1 MKKFL
6 AWMMVAAMLAGR
18 GIVAQAEEAPA
29 YTYNTYY
36 GASPINWNPHA
47 WEMSNES
54 DLMTYT
60 EAPLVDLTIGEDG
73 VTYAW
78 TYELATA
85 VTDITATFAD
95 KEKWGIKPDA
105 TERRVFQVDLREGAT
120 WADGTPINAD
130 TYVYSM
136 KALLDPAMKN
146 YRSNNYISGESALKN
161 AAGYFN
167 NDKAGQSIYTP
178 VYNGTGYDEVADA
191 DMLFNIG
198 ESLAFFGAPMA
209 DYYTDAYMAMFK
221 DAGSNDLYEKYK
233 DQAGYLP
240 LTEELKKDLL
250 TIAANFGDTREEA
263 YKEFCFYV
271 SGQYKEV
278 AWEEVGLIKTGDYQ
292 FLYISET
299 SVSLFNVLTSFTSN
313 WIVYEPLYEA
323 GKETKEGLVT
333 TNYGTS
339 LETTMCS
346 GPYKMVSFE
355 KDKQIV
361 LARNENWF
369 GYKDPAHEGQYMATG
384 VKIDII
390 AEHNTALQ
398 LFNQGKLD
406 GVELESE
413 DLAIYRMSDYLR
425 KTDETY
431 TFRWIF
437 ATSMDSLKSLEAEA
451 NDGANKKVLFYDDFR
466 KAISLSMDRATF
478 VAQASAGFKP
488 AYYLFNYMYYT
499 NIENDPESQYRKT
512 TEAKEAVLNLYGIT
526 YGEGTPYATID
537 DAFSAVT
544 GYDVEEARKLFQ
556 SVYEQAIA
564 EGNYTE
570 GQAVSINCMA
580 SAAAA
585 LSPDDTK
592 QQDLLN
598 QFVLEATKGTGFEG
612 KITFTFKSGAAT
624 RYDDV
629 AAGKIEMI
637 RGAWGGAAFYP
648 FSTIRVYCD
657 TVYMQ
662 GLAKIHESNGWD
674 PTKEKVS
681 VTFDFDKNGEAE
693 TVEKTFE
700 EWAHAINGD
709 GEYAGDEFV
718 DVKLAVLSQVETGI
732 LRAYQCIPWGTSTVC
747 DLYSQRLEWA
757 TLDYNI
763 MYNYGGLRLLKF
775 TQTDNE
781 WADYV
786 ASQGGTLSYE

>member
-1 MKKFL
+1 
-6 AWMMVAAMLAGR
+6 
-18 GIVAQAEEAPA
+18 
-29 YTYNTYY
+29 
-36 GASPINWNPHA
+36 
-47 WEMSNES
+47 
-54 DLMTYT
+54 
-60 EAPLVDLTIGEDG
+60 
-73 VTYAW
+73 
-78 TYELATA
+78 
-85 VTDITATFAD
+85 
-95 KEKWGIKPDA
+95 
-105 TERRVFQVDLREGAT
+105 
-120 WADGTPINAD
+120 
-130 TYVYSM
+130 
-136 KALLDPAMKN
+136 
-146 YRSNNYISGESALKN
+146 
-161 AAGYFN
+161 
-167 NDKAGQSIYTP
+167 
-178 VYNGTGYDEVADA
+178 
-191 DMLFNIG
+191 
-198 ESLAFFGAPMA
+198 
-209 DYYTDAYMAMFK
+209 
-221 DAGSNDLYEKYK
+221 
-233 DQAGYLP
+233 
-240 LTEELKKDLL
+240 
-250 TIAANFGDTREEA
+250 
-263 YKEFCFYV
+263 
-271 SGQYKEV
+271 
-278 AWEEVGLIKTGDYQ
+278 
-292 FLYISET
+292 
-299 SVSLFNVLTSFTSN
+299 
-313 WIVYEPLYEA
+313 
-323 GKETKEGLVT
+323 
-333 TNYGTS
+333 
-339 LETTMCS
+339 MCS

-361 LARNENWF
+361 LERNENWF

-390 AEHNTALQ
+390 SEHNTALQ

-406 GVELESE
+406 GVELTSE
-413 DLAIYRMSDYLR
+413 DLAVYRMSDYLR

-437 ATSMDSLKSLEAEA
+437 ATSLDSLKALEAEA
-451 NDGANKKVLFYDDFR
+451 NDGANKRVLSYDDFR

-488 AYYLFNYMYYT
+488 AYYLLNYMYYT
-499 NIENDPESQYRKT
+499 DIENDPESQYRKT
-512 TEAKEAVLNLYGIT
+512 KEAKEAVLSLYGIT

-537 DAFSAVT
+537 DAFNAVT

-564 EGNYTE
+564 DGNYTE
-570 GQAVSINCMA
+570 GQAVTINCMA

-585 LSPDDTK
+585 PTADDTK

-598 QFVLEATKGTGFEG
+598 QFVTEATKGTGFEG
-612 KITFTFKSGAAT
+612 KITFNFKTGAKE

-657 TVYMQ
+657 TAYMG
-662 GLAKIHESNGWD
+662 GLALIHESNGWD

-700 EWAHAINGD
+700 GWAQAINGD

-775 TQTDNE
+775 TQTDKE

>member
-1 MKKFL
+1 MKKII
-6 AWMMVAAMLAGR
+6 AWLMTATMLLGM
-18 GIVAQAEEAPA
+18 GVVAQAEAAPT
-29 YTYNTYY
+29 YTYTTYFQ
-36 GASPINWNPHA
+36 ASPLNWNPHA
-47 WEMSNES
+47 WQMSNED
-54 DLMTYT
+54 DLMTYI

-73 VTYAW
+73 STFAW

-85 VTDITATFAD
+85 VTDITADFAD
-95 KEKWGIKPDA
+95 KEKWGIPADA
-105 TERRVFQVDLREGAT
+105 TERRVFQVDLREGAV

-146 YRSNNYISGESALKN
+146 YRSNNYITGEAALKN
-161 AAGYFN
+161 AGGYFN
-167 NDKAGQSIYTP
+167 NDKVGQNIYAP
-178 VYNGTGYDEVADA
+178 VYNGTGYEEVADA
-191 DMLFNIG
+191 DMLFNVA
-198 ESLAFFGAPMA
+198 ESVGFFGAPMG
-209 DYYTDAYMAMFK
+209 DYYTEAYMANFK
-221 DAGSNDLYEKYK
+221 DADGNDLYAKYK
-233 DQAGYLP
+233 DQEGYLP

-250 TIAANFGDTREEA
+250 TIAANFGDAREEA

-271 SGQYKEV
+271 SGQYEEV
-278 AWEEVGLIKTGDYQ
+278 AWEDVGLVKTGDYQ

-323 GKETKEGLVT
+323 GKKVEEGLVAT
-333 TNYGTS
+333 DYATS
-339 LETTMCS
+339 VETYMSS
-346 GPYKMVSFE
+346 GPYKLVSFE

-361 LARNENWF
+361 LERNENWF
-369 GYKDPAHEGQYMATG
+369 GYSSPSHEGQYMATG
-384 VKIDII
+384 VKIEII
-390 AEHNTALQ
+390 SEHNTALQ

-406 GVELESE
+406 IVELTSE
-413 DLAIYRMSDYLR
+413 DLAVYRMSDYLR

-437 ATSMDSLKSLEAEA
+437 ATSLESLKALEDEA
-451 NDGANKKVLFYDDFR
+451 NDGGNKRVLSYDDFR
-466 KAISLSMDRATF
+466 KAISLSMDRSTF

-488 AYYLFNYMYYT
+488 AYYLLNYLYYT
-499 NIENDPESQYRKT
+499 DIENDPNSQYRKT
-512 TEAKEAVLNLYGIT
+512 KEAKEAVLNLYGIT

-537 DAFSAVT
+537 DAFNAVT
-544 GYDVEEARKLFQ
+544 GYDVEEARALFQ

-564 EGNYTE
+564 DGNYTD
-570 GQAVSINCMA
+570 GQPVNITAMV

-585 LSPDDTK
+585 ATADDIK

-598 QFVLEATKGTGFEG
+598 QFVAEATKGTGFEG
-612 KITFTFKSGAAT
+612 KITFTFQTGSST

-629 AAGKIEMI
+629 AGGKVEMI

-648 FSTIRVYCD
+648 FSTIRVYAD
-657 TVYMQ
+657 SAYMG

-674 PTKEKVS
+674 PTKELVS
-681 VTFDFDKNGEAE
+681 VTYDFDKNGEAE
-693 TVEKTFE
+693 TVEKSFE
-700 EWAHAINGD
+700 AWAQTINGD

-732 LRAYQCIPWGTSTVC
+732 LQAYQCIPWGTSTVC

-757 TLDYNI
+757 TLDFNI
-763 MYNYGGLRLLKF
+763 MYSYGGVRLLKF
-775 TQTDNE
+775 NMSDAE

-786 ASQGGTLSYE
+786 ASQGGILSYE